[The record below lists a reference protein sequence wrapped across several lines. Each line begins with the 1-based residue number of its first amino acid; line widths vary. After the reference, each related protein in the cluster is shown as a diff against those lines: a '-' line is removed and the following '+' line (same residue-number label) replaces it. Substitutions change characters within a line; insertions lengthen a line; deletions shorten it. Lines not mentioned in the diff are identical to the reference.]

1 MRTLFA
7 AVAVTGLAA
16 TVAWGVLELG
26 FLEKDL
32 RDSYVLWTAAC
43 WALFALAVVLL
54 RRVPLRAVTALVLAG
69 TALLGGAALVGPPNT
84 STDPARYAW
93 DGIVQGAGTSPYTYT
108 PDSGELRD
116 LRPEWIFP
124 PAADFTRDDGT
135 IGQRCSQP
143 DRQIHRAYDTET
155 GDVVCTAI
163 NRPEVPTIYP
173 PTAELWFWAVRSVV
187 PADVEFLPFQLAGAL
202 LVLGTTAALLVAL
215 RRRGL
220 DPRWAA
226 LWGWC
231 PLVLGEGVTNSH
243 VDLLGAV
250 LVVVASLF
258 VARGAGWRGGVAL
271 GAAIATKLIPVI
283 AAPALLRR
291 QPVRVIVASIV
302 TFAVLYVPYVVSTGI
317 GVLGYLPGY
326 LTEEGYEDGSRF
338 VFASAY
344 LPDSVATPVV
354 ALVLLVTGVVV
365 WVRTPPGDPWLGQLV
380 MIGVTLVAV
389 SPRYPWYALLL
400 VPFVAMTGR
409 WEWLTIPLA
418 LLVRQLEPGQ
428 ALQRSSL
435 AAAVLVILLGTIL
448 RAGAGWLDR
457 LADLAEAGARRLR
470 HPRWPWGRGGRA
482 ALGGVAG
489 ARGVGSV
496 GGVGGVGDS
505 SAGAARSTRAAGP
518 PGASA

>member
-1 MRTLFA
+1 M
-7 AVAVTGLAA
+7 AVAGLAVS
-16 TVAWGVLELG
+16 VAWGITSIG

-32 RDSYVLWTAAC
+32 RGDYLVWTAVC
-43 WALFALAVVLL
+43 WGFFALAVLLL
-54 RRVPLRAVTALVLAG
+54 RRVPARAVTALVLAG
-69 TALLGGAALVGPPNT
+69 TALVGAAALTGPPNT

-93 DGIVQGAGTSPYTYT
+93 DGIVQVDGTSPYAYT
-108 PDSGELRD
+108 PDAGELRD

-135 IGQRCSQP
+135 IGQRCSRP

-173 PTAELWFWAVRSVV
+173 PAAELYFWGVRAVVG
-187 PADVEFLPFQLAGAL
+187 PDAEFFPLQLTGAL
-202 LVLGTTAALLVAL
+202 LVLGTTIALLVTL

-231 PLVLGEGVTNSH
+231 PLVMSEGVTNSH

-250 LVVVASLF
+250 LVVAATLF
-258 VARGAGWRGGVAL
+258 VATGQRWRGGVAL

-291 QPVRVIVASIV
+291 QPWKVVAASIV
-302 TFAVLYVPYVVSTGI
+302 TFLLLYVPYVLSTGL

-338 VFASAY
+338 VFASAFV
-344 LPDSVATPVV
+344 PEAVATPVV
-354 ALVLLVTGVVV
+354 ALVLLVTAVVV
-365 WVRTPPGDPWLGQLV
+365 WRRTPPADPWLGQLV

-400 VPFVAMTGR
+400 VPFVALTGR
-409 WEWLTIPLA
+409 WEWLAIPVA
-418 LLVRQLEPGQ
+418 LLVRQLQPGM
-428 ALQRSSL
+428 ALQKSSL
-435 AAAVLVILLGTIL
+435 AAAVLVIVLASIVRSGP
-448 RAGAGWLDR
+448 GWLDR
-457 LADLAEAGARRLR
+457 LADVVLDEGRRIRQL
-470 HPRWPWGRGGRA
+470 PGRVRE
-482 ALGGVAG
+482 LPS
-489 ARGVGSV
+489 SV
-496 GGVGGVGDS
+496 RRP
-505 SAGAARSTRAAGP
+505 RSTTAA
-518 PGASA
+518 AAER

>member
-1 MRTLFA
+1 M
-7 AVAVTGLAA
+7 AVSGLAA

-26 FLEKDL
+26 FLEKEL
-32 RDSYVLWTAAC
+32 RASYVVWTAVC
-43 WALFALAVVLL
+43 WALFAIAVLLL

-69 TALLGGAALVGPPNT
+69 TALLSGAALVGPPNT

-93 DGIVQGAGTSPYTYT
+93 DGIVQGAGTSPYAYT
-108 PDSGELRD
+108 PEAGELRD

-135 IGQRCSQP
+135 TGQRCSQP
-143 DRQIHRAYDTET
+143 DRQIHRAYDSET

-173 PTAELWFWAVRSVV
+173 PAAELYFWAVRTVV
-187 PADVEFLPFQLAGAL
+187 PPEAEFLPLQLAGAL
-202 LVLGTTAALLVAL
+202 LVLGTTWALLATL

-250 LVVVASLF
+250 LVVAATLL

-302 TFAVLYVPYVVSTGI
+302 TFAVLYVPYVLSTGL

-326 LTEEGYEDGSRF
+326 LSEEGYEDGTRF
-338 VFASAY
+338 VFASAF
-344 LPDSVATPVV
+344 LPDSWTTPAV
-354 ALVLLVTGVVV
+354 ALLLLVTGVLV
-365 WVRTPPGDPWLGQLV
+365 WVRTPPADPWVGQLV

-400 VPFVAMTGR
+400 VPFVALTGR
-409 WEWLTIPLA
+409 WEWLAIPLA
-418 LLVRQLEPGQ
+418 LLVRQLEPGM

-435 AAAVLVILLGTIL
+435 AAAALVIVLGTVL
-448 RAGAGWLDR
+448 RAGPGWLDR
-457 LADLAEAGARRLR
+457 LADTVEADVRRVRRLAVRRPGRGAGAGGT
-470 HPRWPWGRGGRA
+470 GRTRGTA
-482 ALGGVAG
+482 A
-489 ARGVGSV
+489 
-496 GGVGGVGDS
+496 
-505 SAGAARSTRAAGP
+505 
-518 PGASA
+518 